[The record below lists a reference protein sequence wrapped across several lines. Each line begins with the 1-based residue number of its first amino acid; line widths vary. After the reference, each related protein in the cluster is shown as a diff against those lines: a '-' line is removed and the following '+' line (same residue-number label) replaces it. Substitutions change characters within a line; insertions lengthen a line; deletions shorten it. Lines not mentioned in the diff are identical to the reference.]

1 MHGVPPST
9 QQEDAITA
17 KSSRDLPDEPRK
29 DKAREQE
36 EAVIKDGDKTDQA
49 DRDRVHGDGG
59 DIGLDR
65 K

>member
-1 MHGVPPST
+1 M
-9 QQEDAITA
+9 TA

-29 DKAREQE
+29 DKARETE
-36 EAVIKDGDKTDQA
+36 KAVIKDADKTDHA

-59 DIGLDR
+59 GIGLDR